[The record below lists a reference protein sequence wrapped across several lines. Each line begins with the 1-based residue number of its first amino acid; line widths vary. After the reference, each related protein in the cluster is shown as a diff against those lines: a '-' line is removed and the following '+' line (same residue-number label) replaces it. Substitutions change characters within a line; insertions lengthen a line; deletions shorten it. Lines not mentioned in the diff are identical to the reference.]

1 MPKRWAA
8 PVKDEMGDG
17 ARLKEER
24 VIKKIKVKEDVK
36 EEEPDAQWW
45 WHNKE
50 GVKEEKEQQSFFIAR
65 SKSQGKGPPISTMEE
80 RASLWMES
88 AVREMRR
95 TGDHSLENLVRCC
108 SNKEGVKEE
117 KEQTPS
123 RQEIENKWIEWAQR
137 QKQRTGNPSSS
148 TSPSS

>member
-8 PVKDEMGDG
+8 PVKDEVGDG

-24 VIKKIKVKEDVK
+24 VIKKIKVKQDVK

-50 GVKEEKEQQSFFIAR
+50 GVKEEKEQ
-65 SKSQGKGPPISTMEE
+65 
-80 RASLWMES
+80 
-88 AVREMRR
+88 
-95 TGDHSLENLVRCC
+95 
-108 SNKEGVKEE
+108 
-117 KEQTPS
+117 TPS
-123 RQEIENKWIEWAQR
+123 RQEIANKWIEWAQR